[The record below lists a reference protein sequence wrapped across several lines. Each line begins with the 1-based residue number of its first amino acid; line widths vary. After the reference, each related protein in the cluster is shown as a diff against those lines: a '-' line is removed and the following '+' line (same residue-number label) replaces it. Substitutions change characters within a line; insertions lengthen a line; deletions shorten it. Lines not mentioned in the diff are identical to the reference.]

1 MLITDRQNTTKDH
14 DNLHKTNEIP
24 SIKIKDLKYS
34 NTIAKK
40 NEDNSE
46 SFTKINK
53 EYKPHNTDVSDNTS
67 IREINLLKFEY
78 TNIIRDWKEKFYN
91 LSNENENVKISLFQ
105 EKQKFLEFDKLRN
118 LYEEINKEVFA
129 LKNQL
134 TGAYDEKDQFMF
146 KYHQSETI
154 RIEQSRL
161 IQSLNKDVEK
171 LSKMN
176 SEIDK
181 SIEKEKENK
190 DEKSTKDKKITKKK
204 KQLNV
209 KSKSVVKTKK

>member
-53 EYKPHNTDVSDNTS
+53 EYKAHYSSSLVYS
-67 IREINLLKFEY
+67 
-78 TNIIRDWKEKFYN
+78 NIIRDWKEKFYN

-134 TGAYDEKDQFMF
+134 SGAYDEKDQFMF